1 MALPPVRLT
10 PTLWIVAV
18 LAVGFWLAAPPSVVQ
33 DYRVTVVALA
43 DRLYH
48 CHLPQPRPPGDP
60 DASRAPPGALP
71 LTIVAVPAD
80 AVVRVMNIE
89 PRYFPGIRLPPG
101 RYDVEVSAAGYQT
114 QRRWMT
120 LGPAESAFCVRLVE
134 DGNHAGR

>member
-1 MALPPVRLT
+1 MSLPAVRLT
-10 PTLWIVAV
+10 PALWFVVV

-33 DYRVTVVALA
+33 DYRRTVVTLA

-48 CHLPQPRPPGDP
+48 CDLPQTRPPRDP
-60 DASRAPPGALP
+60 DAARTPPRTLP
-71 LTIVAVPAD
+71 LTVVAAPAD

-89 PRYFPGIRLPPG
+89 PRYAPGMRLPPG